1 VRCFGSVSYASVV
14 PPHRAVLPRTA
25 QDEGVASVHEAV
37 RQGINFF
44 DCSPCVPPRGVPR
57 IPA

>member
-1 VRCFGSVSYASVV
+1 MRCVSNVSCASVV
-14 PPHRAVLPRTA
+14 STHRAVLPRTA